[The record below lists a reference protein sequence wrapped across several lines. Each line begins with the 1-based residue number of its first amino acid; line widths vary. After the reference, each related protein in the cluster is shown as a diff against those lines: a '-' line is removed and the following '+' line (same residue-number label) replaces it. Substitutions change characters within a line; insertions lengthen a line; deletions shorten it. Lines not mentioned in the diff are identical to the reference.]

1 MKTRFFLLLPP
12 LLLFFVACST
22 KTTTYINGFSLLGK
36 SKQEVSNKTLQQIAD
51 NIHTETNATL
61 LYTKDAYRD
70 SDGSLTLFLT
80 NRYLKIMLDPDTT
93 FSPGDTIPGNHLKKE
108 LDAIIPVLQKYPA
121 VIIQII
127 GHAYD
132 EGSKAQMRHYA
143 DLRAIA
149 IAEYLYEK
157 GLKQDIL
164 AKGCGNDVPRK
175 ICPSDKPHL
184 LCSMRNRRIEIF
196 IYSAKADVI
205 TRCR

>member
-22 KTTTYINGFSLLGK
+22 KTTTYINGFRLLGK
-36 SKQEVSNKTLQQIAD
+36 SKQEVSNKTLQEIAD
-51 NIHTETNATL
+51 YIHTETNATL

-164 AKGCGNDVPRK
+164 AKGCGNAVPWK

>member
-22 KTTTYINGFSLLGK
+22 KTTTYINGFRLLGK
-36 SKQEVSNKTLQQIAD
+36 SKQEVSNKTLQEIAD
-51 NIHTETNATL
+51 YIHTETNATL

-70 SDGSLTLFLT
+70 SDGNLTLFLT

-93 FSPGDTIPGNHLKKE
+93 FSPGNTIPGNHLKKE

-164 AKGCGNDVPRK
+164 AKGCGNAVPWK